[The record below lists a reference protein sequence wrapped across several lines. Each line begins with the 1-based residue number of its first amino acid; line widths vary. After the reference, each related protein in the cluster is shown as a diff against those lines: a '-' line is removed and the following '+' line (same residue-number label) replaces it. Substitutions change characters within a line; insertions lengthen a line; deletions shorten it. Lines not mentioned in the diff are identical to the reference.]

1 MPRERQ
7 SRLERDPIG
16 EREVPGSALYGVQ
29 TLRARENFH
38 VSSLRIHPE
47 IITAYAEL
55 KKASAEANAA
65 TGGLD
70 DDAARTIVQAAD
82 EIIAG
87 GLRDQFRLDVFQA
100 GAGTS
105 YNMNLNEVIANR
117 ALELLGA
124 RRGDYARLDPND
136 DVNKAQSTN
145 DTMPTAMRIA
155 SVRLARQLIEAL
167 EKLAQGFDTKS
178 NEFADVRKAG
188 RTHLHDATPM
198 TLGEEFRAYGRNV
211 GRVAQ
216 RIRILEEPL

>member
-87 GLRDQFRLDVFQA
+87 RWRDQFRLDVFQA

-117 ALELLGA
+117 GLELMGA
-124 RRGDYARLDPND
+124 ARGDYSRIDPND
-136 DVNKAQSTN
+136 DVNKSQSTN
-145 DTMPTAMRIA
+145 DTMPTAMRITA
-155 SVRLARQLIEAL
+155 VRLARAL
-167 EKLAQGFDTKS
+167 DAALTDLTGALAEKAR
-178 NEFADVRKAG
+178 EFTNVRKAA
-188 RTHLHDATPM
+188 RTHLHDATPI
-198 TLGEEFRAYGRNV
+198 TLGEEFAAYASTIRRAAD
-211 GRVAQ
+211 RVRA
-216 RIRILEEPL
+216 